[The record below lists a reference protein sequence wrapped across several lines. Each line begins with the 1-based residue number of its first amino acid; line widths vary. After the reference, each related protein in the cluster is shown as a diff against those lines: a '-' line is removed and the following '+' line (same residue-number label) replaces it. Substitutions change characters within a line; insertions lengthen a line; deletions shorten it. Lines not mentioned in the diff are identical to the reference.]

1 MLRLGIMETT
11 LDRLVSEELD
21 KDYIISYLNSKIGRL
36 IIETKKSIGNPLIP
50 KLSLTKVKNLEIKL
64 PPFEIQKNL
73 SSSVIKINEVHA
85 KVKKIKSE
93 IELNPLTSKDIEK
106 LDLILQA
113 MSEFTVQDKIR
124 QRIYIGENRKTE
136 FKETL
141 SLDIN
146 TKQKNKFL
154 EHASL
159 KTITAF
165 LNSEGGT
172 LLIGVSDNQKIVGVE
187 EEIDKF
193 HKDQD
198 KFLRHIKSLIK
209 RSIGEEFYTYL
220 DTNLI
225 KIDNKVL
232 MVVDVSPSD
241 SEVYLDGKEFFVRSG
256 PSTDKV
262 EGRKLVEYCKRRF
275 FNT

>member
-1 MLRLGIMETT
+1 M
-11 LDRLVSEELD
+11 V
-21 KDYIISYLNSKIGRL
+21 
-36 IIETKKSIGNPLIP
+36 
-50 KLSLTKVKNLEIKL
+50 
-64 PPFEIQKNL
+64 
-73 SSSVIKINEVHA
+73 
-85 KVKKIKSE
+85 
-93 IELNPLTSKDIEK
+93 EK

-146 TKQKNKFL
+146 TKQKNKLL

-198 KFLRHIKSLIK
+198 KFLRHIKNLIK

-225 KIDNKVL
+225 KIDNKVV
-232 MVVDVSPSD
+232 MVIDVLPSD